1 MADGHRTITLTLTE
15 AQHDVFHLAMDRA
28 LEEWDVVNHPL
39 KSSRHTL
46 VRAMEQIDKAWDQG
60 IKR

>member
-1 MADGHRTITLTLTE
+1 MSDGHRMITVTLTE
-15 AQHDVFHLAMDRA
+15 AQHDVFHLAMHRA

-46 VRAMEQIDKAWDQG
+46 SRAMESIDKAWSEG
-60 IKR
+60 IRG

>member
-28 LEEWDVVNHPL
+28 LEEWSPVGHPL
-39 KSSRHTL
+39 KSSRNTL
-46 VRAMEQIDKAWDQG
+46 LRAMEQVDEAWKLG
-60 IKR
+60 KRR